1 MQAILLAG
9 GEGTRLRPFTSV
21 LPKPLVPIAGVPVLT
36 VMINQLRASGVTA
49 FVIAVNKFASIV
61 QAMYR
66 DGADFGVT
74 IGYTHE
80 PQPLGTIGPLR
91 LVDRLDDD
99 FLVANGDI
107 VSDLD
112 FGALFASHQASGC
125 LLTIGLS
132 KRRLRSEFGVIEF
145 DGADRLTAF
154 TEKPVYDLHCS
165 MGCYAM
171 KREVLDFVPPDTNF
185 GLDKLVFAL
194 LAAGQPINV
203 FRHDGYWLDLGRPE
217 DYDQVNADLASG
229 ALDLSRFLGP

>member
-36 VMINQLRASGVTA
+36 VMINQLRSYGVRG
-49 FVIAVNKFASIV
+49 FVIAVNKFASII

-66 DGADFGVT
+66 DGADLGVA

-80 PQPLGTIGPLR
+80 TRPLGTMGPLR
-91 LVDRLDDD
+91 LVEALDDD

-112 FGALFASHQASGC
+112 FAALFAAHRASGC

-132 KRRLRSEFGVIEF
+132 QRRLRSEFGVIEF
-145 DGADRLTAF
+145 DGADRVTAF
-154 TEKPVYDLHCS
+154 TEKPIYDLHCS

-171 KREVLDFVPPDTNF
+171 KREILDFIPPDINF
-185 GLDKLVFAL
+185 GLDKLVLAL

-203 FRHDGYWLDLGRPE
+203 FHHHGYWLDLGRPE

-229 ALDLSRFLGP
+229 ALDLSRFLEP